1 MHNEIRMKKEMFL
14 EKVRDLPSFTISQ
27 VYPMFSSR
35 EYASIFIRRLV
46 QSGSIQK
53 LAYGIY
59 TARSDPFIF
68 CTHIFYPSYISS
80 WNALQYYGLTTQL
93 PGTITVIS
101 WKKTKIQGIEFIKSR
116 LLFGFTKV
124 RYSNFDVF
132 MATKEKAVIDSI
144 IYNLIP
150 ISDLIGILPYLNAGK
165 VQAYSIKCGK
175 KIARIVGYMM
185 ELKGLNTQR
194 IRKFISGDR
203 NYVHVNFPIDQNT
216 WGLRND

>member
-1 MHNEIRMKKEMFL
+1 MKKDIFI
-14 EKVRDLPSFTISQ
+14 EKVRNLPSFTISQ
-27 VYPMFSSR
+27 IYPMFSSH
-35 EYASIFIRRLV
+35 EYASVFIKRLV
-46 QSGSIQK
+46 KTGSIQK

-59 TARSDPFIF
+59 TTQSDPFIF

-101 WKKTKIQGIEFIKSR
+101 WKKAKVQGVEFIRSR

-144 IYNLIP
+144 IYNLVP
-150 ISDLIGILPYLNAGK
+150 MSDLRDILPHLNTGML
-165 VQAYSIKCGK
+165 QTYSIRCGK
-175 KIARIVGYMM
+175 KIARIVGYLM
-185 ELKGLNTQR
+185 ELKGLNTQL

-203 NYVHVNFPIDQNT
+203 NYVTVDFPVDRNT

>member
-1 MHNEIRMKKEMFL
+1 MNKEMFL
-14 EKVRDLPSFTISQ
+14 EKVRTLPSFTISQ
-27 VYPMFSSR
+27 IYPMFSSR
-35 EYASIFIRRLV
+35 EYASVFIKRLV
-46 QSGSIQK
+46 KAESIQK

-59 TARSDPFIF
+59 TAQSDPFIF

-101 WKKTKIQGIEFIKSR
+101 WKKTKVQGVEFVRSR

-132 MATKEKAVIDSI
+132 MATKEKAVIDSVV
-144 IYNLIP
+144 YNLIP
-150 ISDLIGILPYLNAGK
+150 ISDLMDIMPDLNAGML
-165 VQAYSIKCGK
+165 QAYGIRCGK
-175 KIARIVGYMM
+175 KIARIIGYLM
-185 ELKGLNTQR
+185 ELKGLKTQR

-203 NYVHVNFPIDQNT
+203 NYVTVDFRVDQNT